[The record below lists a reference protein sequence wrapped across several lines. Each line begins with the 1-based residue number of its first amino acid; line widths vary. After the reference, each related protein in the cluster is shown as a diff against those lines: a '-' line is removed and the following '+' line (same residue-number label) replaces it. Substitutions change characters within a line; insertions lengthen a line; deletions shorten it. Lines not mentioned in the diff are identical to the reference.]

1 MKIAIAEN
9 SVIIRSGVTAA
20 LKRLPDLK
28 IQPLEISSLE
38 SLGQCTSMN
47 DFDMLIVNPAFGGYF
62 DLLKFKKDIPD
73 SDIKVVALVS
83 SHVDKNILNKY
94 DDIISVYDDS
104 DVLYDKIN
112 ALQNLQTEPI
122 DDEGDVLSARENE
135 IVVCVVKGMTN
146 KEIADTLY
154 ISIHTV
160 ITHRRNIAR
169 KLQIHSPAGLTIF
182 AIVNNLVEISEIKK
196 NIA

>member
-38 SLGQCTSMN
+38 LLTQCTSMN

-62 DLLKFKKDIPD
+62 DLLKFRKDIPD

-112 ALQNLQTEPI
+112 ALQNLQTEPV
-122 DDEGDVLSARENE
+122 DDEGDILSSREKE

-154 ISIHTV
+154 LSIHTV
-160 ITHRRNIAR
+160 ITHRRNISR
-169 KLQIHSPAGLTIF
+169 KLQIHSSAGLTIF

-196 NIA
+196 NIV

>member
-62 DLLKFKKDIPD
+62 DLLKFRKDIPD

-122 DDEGDVLSARENE
+122 DDEGDVLSAREKE